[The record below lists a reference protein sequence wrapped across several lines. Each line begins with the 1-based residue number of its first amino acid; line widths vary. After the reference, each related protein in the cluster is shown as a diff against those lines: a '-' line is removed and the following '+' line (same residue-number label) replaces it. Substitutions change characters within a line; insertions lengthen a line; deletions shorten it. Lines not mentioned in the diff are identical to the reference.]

1 VPLAIQELAKQTVQR
16 INNVVKLNG
25 MNWWSDHEQ
34 LNRYR
39 RRRIPHYFINKNVD
53 VRYPYYVCE
62 SKISEALSKVNIISV
77 SIDLNP
83 LGGIAASI
91 GQNGFIQIKITTKI
105 LIDELISFTIAF
117 VKVVLELSG

>member
-1 VPLAIQELAKQTVQR
+1 MK
-16 INNVVKLNG
+16 
-25 MNWWSDHEQ
+25 
-34 LNRYR
+34 
-39 RRRIPHYFINKNVD
+39 KNVD

-83 LGGIAASI
+83 LGEIALTI

-117 VKVVLELSG
+117 VKVILELSG

>member
-1 VPLAIQELAKQTVQR
+1 
-16 INNVVKLNG
+16 
-25 MNWWSDHEQ
+25 M
-34 LNRYR
+34 
-39 RRRIPHYFINKNVD
+39 D

-83 LGGIAASI
+83 LGGIAPTI
-91 GQNGFIQIKITTKI
+91 GQKGFIQIKITTKI

-117 VKVVLELSG
+117 VKVILELSG